1 MSSGEVGVVLS
12 VEPENRL
19 LPKVALLLDEN
30 KKPTQQRIVDLKQQR
45 DLGSEKQH
53 RIKTVLMDGSYGID
67 LAEFTAANI
76 NLGEAAAFFAN
87 KD

>member
-1 MSSGEVGVVLS
+1 MLS

-45 DLGSEKQH
+45 DQGAQKQH
-53 RIKTVLMDGSYGID
+53 RIKTVLMDGSFGLD
-67 LAEFTAANI
+67 LADFTEQNI
-76 NLGEAAAFFAN
+76 NLGEASSFLN
-87 KD
+87 KKE